1 MPSYRDLRKLDFEDA
16 KAWIKTWRPLI

>member
-16 KAWIKTWRPLI
+16 KAWIKTWRYR